1 MVMVSNAI
9 IMGSA
14 ATTTLWESSGIP
26 RPREKTATNE
36 KRYKES
42 GITQSSGIGVMS
54 VVMKAVTPSIMLE
67 GTNASPTHRS
77 RRGSVRAL
85 ESPEEAGDSPSEEPS
100 VIDSGSSWVAA
111 GG

>member
-1 MVMVSNAI
+1 MVAVGNAI
-9 IMGSA
+9 ASGSA
-14 ATTTLWESSGIP
+14 ATTTLWESSGIL

-67 GTNASPTHRS
+67 GTNANPTHRS
-77 RRGSVRAL
+77 RLSSVGA
-85 ESPEEAGDSPSEEPS
+85 PDSPAANDSPKAEPRS
-100 VIDSGSSWVAA
+100 DE
-111 GG
+111 